1 MARITL
7 FLNIHN
13 FAAAQF
19 FNHSANSAAIYNR
32 ELLFATSEGLF
43 ESTGD
48 NDGYEIVGELEVPIP
63 ISAWVL
69 FPTSN
74 FGYTGYKTP
83 RSMLLG
89 GKFSDTMKLTITDSK
104 KVTQE
109 FTSIILTEDG
119 CKFPLRSDQRS
130 RYLKV
135 KIENVDGSDFSLETM
150 DLIHI
155 PGPEMR
161 R

>member
-1 MARITL
+1 MPRTTIL
-7 FLNIHN
+7 LNMHN
-13 FAAAQF
+13 FAPAQF
-19 FNHSANSAAIYNR
+19 FNHQANSATLFNG
-32 ELLFATSEGLF
+32 ELLFATSDGLF

-48 NDGYEIVGELEVPIP
+48 NDGYETVDNVEVPIP
-63 ISAWVL
+63 ISAWAV

-89 GKFSDTMKLTITDSK
+89 GKFSGTMKLTVTDSK
-104 KVTQE
+104 GVVKE
-109 FTSIILTEDG
+109 FTSISLAEDG

-135 KIENVDGSDFSLETM
+135 KIENIDGSDFSLETM

-161 R
+161 K

>member
-1 MARITL
+1 MPRTTIL
-7 FLNIHN
+7 LNTHN

-19 FNHSANSAAIYNR
+19 FYHSANSATLFNG

-48 NDGYEIVGELEVPIP
+48 NDGYETVGELEVPIP
-63 ISAWVL
+63 ISAWAV

-89 GKFSDTMKLTITDSK
+89 GKFSDVMKLTITDSK
-104 KVTQE
+104 EVSKE
-109 FTSIILTEDG
+109 FTSITLTEDG

-135 KIENVDGSDFSLETM
+135 KIENVAGADFSLETM